1 VARAATKL
9 SNEISDNYQRTKPE
23 EKQWMEIKVAPSEA
37 LATFRY
43 PAHSVPKATNF
54 FIKG

>member
-9 SNEISDNYQRTKPE
+9 NNEISDNHQRAKPE
-23 EKQWMEIKVAPSEA
+23 EKQCLDIKFTPSEA

-43 PAHSVPKATNF
+43 PAHSVPKATNL
-54 FIKG
+54 FIKA